1 MKKTLL
7 GAAFLIS
14 ALSPAMAADVVIVEP
29 APPTPV
35 ASTYNWSGVY
45 VGVQAG
51 YSWGSGDGAYL
62 DPTGFRDETA
72 NPEADGFLL
81 GGQIGYNYQWGAFV
95 LGVEGDLA
103 YSWADGDSDID
114 TFPDGV
120 QIPGV
125 HNENEYNYLASITG
139 RLGYA
144 FDRTLIYAKGG
155 VGFTELEMSDVG
167 PGSFVTASGSKS
179 MTGWTIGG
187 GVEYAITDQ
196 WTAKGEYQ
204 FYRFSDSVS
213 LNDPNPWR
221 VYDDNFDIHALKI
234 GFNYHF

>member
-1 MKKTLL
+1 MKKILL
-7 GAAFLIS
+7 GAAFLIAVAS
-14 ALSPAMAADVVIVEP
+14 SAMAADVVIVDP
-29 APPTPV
+29 APQVPV
-35 ASTYNWSGVY
+35 ISSYNWSGVY
-45 VGVQAG
+45 VGAQAG

-72 NPEADGFLL
+72 HPEADGFLL

-103 YSWADGDSDID
+103 YSWADGNSDID
-114 TFPDGV
+114 FFPDG
-120 QIPGV
+120 GDAGAF
-125 HNENEYNYLASITG
+125 NENEYNYLASITG

-167 PGSFVTASGSKS
+167 AGGFVAASGSKS

-187 GVEYAITDQ
+187 GVEHAFTDN
-196 WTAKGEYQ
+196 WTLKGEYQ

-213 LNDPNPWR
+213 LDDPDAFR
-221 VYDDNFDIHALKI
+221 VYDDNFDVHALKI